1 MQTIEINETLVLS
14 MSWWD
19 VVDDLACFGLH
30 VVLIGVLSTVMIGA
44 MLVALNP
51 ATQFP
56 NIPWAFSGV
65 MALLLAHRMVL
76 FLIVASELNILRSD
90 YSQQDGPI
98 KIDQ

>member
-1 MQTIEINETLVLS
+1 MQTIEINETLVPS

-56 NIPWAFSGV
+56 DIPWAFCP
-65 MALLLAHRMVL
+65 
-76 FLIVASELNILRSD
+76 ASWRCCWPT
-90 YSQQDGPI
+90 GWCCF
-98 KIDQ
+98 

>member
-1 MQTIEINETLVLS
+1 MQTIEITETLDPP
-14 MSWWD
+14 MTWRD
-19 VVDDLACFGLH
+19 VVEDIARLGWQ

-56 NIPWAFSGV
+56 NIPWAFSAV

-76 FLIVASELNILRSD
+76 FLIVASDLNILRSD
-90 YSQQDGPI
+90 YYQQDGPI

>member
-1 MQTIEINETLVLS
+1 MQTIEINETLDPS

-51 ATQFP
+51 ATEFSD
-56 NIPWAFSGV
+56 IPWTLSAVTG
-65 MALLLAHRMVL
+65 LLLAHRMVL
-76 FLIVASELNILRSD
+76 FLIAASDLNSLRS
-90 YSQQDGPI
+90 G
-98 KIDQ
+98 